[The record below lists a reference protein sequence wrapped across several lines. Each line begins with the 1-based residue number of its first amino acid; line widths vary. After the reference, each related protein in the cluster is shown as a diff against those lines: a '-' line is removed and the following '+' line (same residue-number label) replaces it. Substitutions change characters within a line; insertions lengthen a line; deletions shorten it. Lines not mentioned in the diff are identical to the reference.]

1 MLHAVAQPSATHDLA
16 AADWRR
22 MPLALVGAGAA
33 GGAIARAWHAA
44 GGRVAMVSSRSQ
56 TRAAALAAAVGAR
69 AAASKADISD
79 AAIIIL
85 AVPDAAIAEVTEA
98 LSWRNG
104 QIAVH
109 LSGAL
114 GADALAATC
123 AQGVAAVAWHPL
135 CAFARSGEPRLPA
148 GVRFGYSG
156 PVELEP
162 LFAAIARDL
171 GGAQIAV
178 PNEGRPLYHAAAVLA
193 SNDLIAL
200 AAAAVA
206 TLERSGVAHGDALP
220 ALLPLMRSALDNLAS
235 VGLPAA
241 LTGPLVRGDMET
253 VERHRQALAATPELR
268 VYEALAAGAARI
280 ALQRDDVPERA
291 RAALVKLAEEG

>member
-1 MLHAVAQPSATHDLA
+1 MLYAVAQPSVTQDRV
-16 AADWRR
+16 AADWRAL
-22 MPLALVGAGAA
+22 PLALVGAGAA
-33 GGAIARAWHAA
+33 GSAIARAWREA
-44 GGRVAMVSSRSQ
+44 GGCVATVGSRSAA
-56 TRAAALAAAVGAR
+56 RATALASAVGAR
-69 AAASKADISD
+69 AAASNADISD
-79 AAIIIL
+79 AAIVIL
-85 AVPDAAIAEVTEA
+85 AVPDAAVAEVAEA

-114 GADALAATC
+114 GTDALAAAC
-123 AQGVAAVAWHPL
+123 AQGVATIAWHPL
-135 CAFARSGEPRLPA
+135 CAFARSGETRLPA

-162 LFAAIARDL
+162 LFAAIAHDL

-178 PNEGRPLYHAAAVLA
+178 PNEGRALYHAAAVLA
-193 SNDLIAL
+193 SNDLIVL

-206 TLERSGVAHGDALP
+206 TLERSGVPHDDALP

-253 VERHRQALAATPELR
+253 VERHRRALAATPELR